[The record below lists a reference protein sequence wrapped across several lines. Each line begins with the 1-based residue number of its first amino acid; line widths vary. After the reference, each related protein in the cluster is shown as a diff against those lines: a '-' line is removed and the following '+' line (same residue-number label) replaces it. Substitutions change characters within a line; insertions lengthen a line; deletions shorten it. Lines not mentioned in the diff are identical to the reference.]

1 MKNYLDLKSFE
12 NMIQLQRTLRV
23 MEEQINSA
31 IRAYNSNV
39 LVLNDKIV
47 SISTIVLA
55 AYLEYQLYVLKLG
68 KVRIVTQTLIFYLG
82 NQIYGASTISIA
94 GNHSNS
100 IREKA
105 Y

>member
-55 AYLEYQLYVLKLG
+55 AYLEYQPAICFEA
-68 KVRIVTQTLIFYLG
+68 RE
-82 NQIYGASTISIA
+82 SE
-94 GNHSNS
+94 NS
-100 IREKA
+100 DPNVSFLFR
-105 Y
+105 